1 MASPADT
8 TLASQRPS
16 ARSFISF
23 IMKTTVTA
31 ACLWY
36 SLRSISLEDFLRLSS
51 TTSPFWIVL
60 SVLTLMAQIPLIGLR
75 WCKIVEA
82 LAADGRP
89 APRGPL
95 MAITAIGVFF
105 GQVAPNVIG
114 DSMRV
119 WLLKRL

>member
-8 TLASQRPS
+8 TLAPQRPS
-16 ARSFISF
+16 ARSFLSF
-23 IMKTTVTA
+23 IMKAAVTA

-51 TTSPFWIVL
+51 TTNPPWILL
-60 SVLTLMAQIPLIGLR
+60 SVFTLIVQIPLIGLR

-82 LAADGRP
+82 LAANGKP
-89 APRGPL
+89 APRVPL
-95 MAITAIGVFF
+95 IAITAIGVFF

-119 WLLKRL
+119 WLLKR